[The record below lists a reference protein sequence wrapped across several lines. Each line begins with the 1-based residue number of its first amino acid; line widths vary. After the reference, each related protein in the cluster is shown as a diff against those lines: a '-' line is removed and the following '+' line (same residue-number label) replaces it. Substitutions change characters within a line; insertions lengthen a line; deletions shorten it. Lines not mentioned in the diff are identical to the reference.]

1 MRGSRT
7 RLSPSLAFG
16 IVVVAALPLS
26 AQAQAW
32 VAPKG
37 EGSVTIAAQVMKV
50 ENHLS
55 GTTEVAV
62 GEIDTVAFIV
72 DSTFSVTDKL
82 SVDLAVP
89 YITSRYVGPVPHPGS
104 NRDNGNYH
112 GTLADLRFAV
122 RYNLTR
128 RGVVFTP
135 YVGTTMPST
144 DYVFLAHS
152 APGPRLK
159 ELQFGAYAAKLFDA
173 GIPNVFLSG
182 RYSFGITE
190 KVLEFRPNRS
200 TADLEVGYFLSPRL
214 RAFAMASGQFAH
226 DGIDFPLGG
235 TPALPSAYRP
245 VHDQIQKVHFVK
257 VGAGAAF
264 GVTDGFDV
272 FGSFARQVTGRNG
285 HALDYGITIGAS
297 WGFSLGRS
305 RPEVEA
311 AARSPR
317 PVKGATAR
325 KEGSLLRCICQKG

>member
-1 MRGSRT
+1 MHGSRM
-7 RLSPSLAFG
+7 RLALG
-16 IVVVAALPLS
+16 IAVLVCLP
-26 AQAQAW
+26 APVGAQAW

-37 EGSVTIAAQVMKV
+37 EGSVTIAAQMMKV

-62 GEIDTVAFIV
+62 GDIDTFAFIV
-72 DSTFSVTDKL
+72 DSTFGVTDKL
-82 SVDLAVP
+82 SVDFAAP
-89 YITSRYVGPVPHPGS
+89 YITSKYVGPVPHPGS

-112 GTLADLRFAV
+112 GTFADLRFAV

-144 DYVFLAHS
+144 DYVFFAHS

-173 GIPNVFLSG
+173 GIPNLFISA
-182 RYSFGITE
+182 RYSYGITE

-200 TADLEVGYFLSPRL
+200 TADFEIGYFLSPRL
-214 RAFAMASGQFAH
+214 RAFAMTSGQFTH

-235 TPALPSAYRP
+235 SPALLPAYRP

-257 VGAGAAF
+257 LGAGAAF
-264 GVTDGFDV
+264 GVTDDFDV

-285 HALDYGITIGAS
+285 HALDYGITVGAS
-297 WGFSLGRS
+297 WGFSLRRP
-305 RPEVEA
+305 RPEVESA
-311 AARSPR
+311 SPSAR
-317 PVKGATAR
+317 PVKDATAR
-325 KEGSLLRCICQKG
+325 KGGSLLRCICQKG